1 MRAQR
6 IKQQDWTKQFK
17 LVYSK
22 ADFEDLETTEDTI
35 FNITVKQPTA
45 HKKEQIIT
53 PEIRTVNRVT

>member
-6 IKQQDWTKQFK
+6 IKQQDWSKQFK

-35 FNITVKQPTA
+35 FNITVK
-45 HKKEQIIT
+45 
-53 PEIRTVNRVT
+53 